1 VSIRADP
8 SRRILTDPS
17 AREAGICGR
26 KCKIPALTPNGAG
39 VVKKF
44 TGFAVVAFLIFFA
57 VKAPDAAA
65 NATQAV
71 WDFLVHVANGL
82 AAFLH
87 SLAGGSSGGGGSGGG
102 GSGGG
107 GYSGGGSGGK

>member
-1 VSIRADP
+1 M
-8 SRRILTDPS
+8 
-17 AREAGICGR
+17 
-26 KCKIPALTPNGAG
+26 
-39 VVKKF
+39 VKKL

-57 VKAPDAAA
+57 VTAPDAAA

-87 SLAGGSSGGGGSGGG
+87 SLAGGSSGGGSGGG
-102 GSGGG
+102 GSGG
-107 GYSGGGSGGK
+107 K